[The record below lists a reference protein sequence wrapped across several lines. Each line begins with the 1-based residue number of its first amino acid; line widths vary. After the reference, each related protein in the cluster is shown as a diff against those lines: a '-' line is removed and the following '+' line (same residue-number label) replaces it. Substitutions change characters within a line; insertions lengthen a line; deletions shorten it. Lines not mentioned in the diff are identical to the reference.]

1 MKQNMLG
8 ASLKTCHWGYFDATL
23 PPAMTISSGDEVVIN
38 TVSGEPQNLPG
49 PGFHVPQELLDL
61 HDAGPP
67 SMPGHILTGPVSFG
81 WIKRSIPDPTSRL
94 ILVAKAFMEMA
105 TPVLN
110 SLELSLKIWDC
121 AGIKSHDQRSRVL
134 KKIDQRCEG
143 YWVERRDG
151 RTSVLHKC

>member
-38 TVSGEPQNLPG
+38 TVSGGPQNLPG

-67 SMPGHILTGPVSFG
+67 SMPGHILTGPVAVQG
-81 WIKRSIPDPTSRL
+81 
-94 ILVAKAFMEMA
+94 A
-105 TPVLN
+105 
-110 SLELSLKIWDC
+110 
-121 AGIKSHDQRSRVL
+121 Q
-134 KKIDQRCEG
+134 
-143 YWVERRDG
+143 VED
-151 RTSVLHKC
+151 